1 MTKPI
6 SLEPS
11 VKKIIADTESPLSV
25 YLKLANKKNTFLL
38 ESVEGGEKWGRYS
51 VIGLASTKCVVVRGN
66 EFKILEND
74 IAIKT
79 IQTKDPLKLIEDYKN
94 DFTVKNAENLPRFCG
109 GLVGYFSF
117 DTVRFTE
124 KKLGFK
130 NHKDSLET
138 PDILLLFVDNFVIFD
153 NLKNELTIVKY
164 FKEGDLSAKED
175 SEKAIAEI
183 SLALSQNASPI
194 QTLKTQIE
202 NESLESLNVE
212 SEFKKEDFK
221 TAVNTIK
228 DYITEGD
235 AMQVVLSQRFCTEFR
250 ENPINLYRALRH
262 LNPSPYLFY
271 FDFGEFQIVGS
282 SPEILV
288 RYEDGVVTTRPLAG
302 TRPRGQTPEEDD
314 KLEIELL
321 NDPKEL
327 AEHLMLIDL
336 GRNDIGKICAT
347 GSVEVTEK
355 MTVERFSHV
364 MHISSNVEGLL
375 RKDRNAFDILRAT
388 LPVGTLSGAPK
399 IRAIEIID
407 ELEPSTR
414 GIYGGAVGYISWKGE
429 MDTAIAIRTGIIK
442 DKKLFVQAGC
452 GVVADSQPE
461 SEWEE
466 TVNKGKAVFQ
476 AAELVIN
483 NLKLS
488 RQRK

>member
-1 MTKPI
+1 MTETI
-6 SLEPS
+6 SLEPAI
-11 VKKIIADTESPLSV
+11 KKIIADTETPLSV

-38 ESVEGGEKWGRYS
+38 ESIEGGEKWGRYS
-51 VIGLASTKCVVVRGN
+51 VIGLASKKCVMVRRN
-66 EFKILEND
+66 EFKILEDD
-74 IAIKT
+74 IAVQT
-79 IQTKDPLKLIEDYKN
+79 IQTDDPLKLIEDYKN
-94 DFTVKNAENLPRFCG
+94 NFTVRNTEGLPRFCG

-117 DTVRFTE
+117 DTVRYTE
-124 KKLGFK
+124 KKLGLINQK
-130 NHKDSLET
+130 NSLET
-138 PDILLLFVDNFVIFD
+138 PDILLLFVDNFVVFD

-164 FKEGDLSAKED
+164 FQENDLGAKEK
-175 SEKAIAEI
+175 SEETIEEI
-183 SLALSQNASPI
+183 SLKLSQNASPI
-194 QTLKTQIE
+194 PSVDAQNKKR
-202 NESLESLNVE
+202 LNIK
-212 SEFKKEDFK
+212 SEFKKEDFLL
-221 TAVNTIK
+221 AVNRIK
-228 DYITEGD
+228 DYINEGD
-235 AMQVVLSQRFCTEFR
+235 AMQVVLSQRFWTEFHER
-250 ENPINLYRALRH
+250 PINLYRALRH

-271 FDFGEFQIVGS
+271 FDFGEFHIIGS

-288 RYEDGVVTTRPLAG
+288 RYENNLVTTRPLAG
-302 TRPRGQTPEEDD
+302 TRPRGQTLKEDE

-336 GRNDIGKICAT
+336 GRNDIGRICAT
-347 GSVEVTEK
+347 GTVEVTEK
-355 MTVERFSHV
+355 MVIERFSHV

-375 RKDRNAFDILRAT
+375 REDKNAFDILRAT

-414 GIYGGAVGYISWKGE
+414 GIYGGAVGYISWIGE

-442 DKKLFVQAGC
+442 DKILYVQAGC

-461 SEWEE
+461 AEWEE

-476 AAELVIN
+476 AAKLAQN

-488 RQRK
+488 LKQD